1 MTSVSSRFKLR
12 SQHTLTYSGRPS
24 DVGEPSGARR
34 LPNLLAMMYAN
45 RPCCTDRVKP
55 EAELKSY
62 RCSCDANRLRTSEIK
77 HVVQDANGDAHL
89 GRSTDIGPRAQRVA
103 DHPFVA
109 ADRSLRQCP
118 TIVAR
123 GLLPSHAPTFGDDP
137 EMLITLRWDSPN
149 GGTRYRPRTRRHDHR
164 SIRVTLG
171 NRTINVVRSEER

>member
-1 MTSVSSRFKLR
+1 MEGQLGAATIQTDCGGDKYPIGRFILHRARALGMSRNDLVHR
-12 SQHTLTYSGRPS
+12 LGYRDDDSGHE
-24 DVGEPSGARR
+24 G
-34 LPNLLAMMYAN
+34 
-45 RPCCTDRVKP
+45 PCCTDRVKP

-164 SIRVTLG
+164 SIRETLA
-171 NRTINVVRSEER
+171 TP